1 MNFVEIDK
9 KKYKVRNDEFKVL
22 PHLLYNNLII
32 LDDVGT
38 NDRVVSLLKDLV
50 EAHGIKQCIFT
61 NPTHGG
67 YVPINCTSAFEK
79 MFVVGVS
86 PDNTSSLYENF
97 INNDIRNATW
107 SLDSLQSS
115 DVIMYLDNASNY
127 IDLIQKL
134 NTVLVAPTNSR
145 LNNFY
150 RHSFSLENTNL
161 SVYIPDRR
169 YTEFCNAFYYF
180 LNGNVLKYDNLIN
193 LCIMVK
199 NGGEQF
205 EEMLNKNMHLID
217 RWTILDTGS
226 TDGTLD
232 IIKKVLIGKKKGK
245 LFREPF
251 INFRD
256 SRNRLLQLAGKDCK
270 FTLMLDDTYTIAGDL
285 RGFLEEVRGD
295 QFADSFSLY
304 IKSDDVEY
312 ASNRVL
318 KTYRQLKYKYK
329 IHEVIQ
335 DENNMNVI
343 IPIERTRIEDGRFE
357 YMEERTMGRKELDLK
372 LLYEE
377 LEDDPNN
384 SRTHYYL
391 GQTYNLLQQHEKAFQ
406 YFMERADHPTPG
418 FLQEKIDA
426 IFEGAR
432 LANFQ
437 LNKPWPLCEAL
448 YNRAYELDKSRPD
461 SLYFLGIHYFLEGDK
476 TRAFDYFKR
485 AFEIGYPVHCQ
496 YSLKPTLSYHFLPKF
511 LSQLCY
517 ENQDFVM
524 GEQSARLFLEK
535 NKPEADQY
543 DVQMSWYKIFV
554 NLNKMNA
561 PNNIRATQTKPLLV
575 FVADGGFEPW
585 SGSDI
590 LKKGVGGSETYIIEM
605 ARYIQKQGAFKVVVF
620 CNCIAPEL
628 FEDVDYIPLDGFHP
642 FAKNVPIH
650 SCIVS
655 RFSEYIP
662 VAIHGKVDNLY
673 MVLHDLGPSGVVLPM
688 HPKFKKVFCLSEW
701 HVSHFL
707 SIFPQ
712 FNGITVPFYYGI
724 DVDKF
729 KSAKSLNG
737 ASLSNASLSNGNI
750 RLDIVEP
757 KVNNKFIYSSFPN
770 RGLLQLLQ
778 MWPKIVGQYPD
789 ASLHI
794 YSDVDG
800 KWVNSVEKEMMIQVR
815 QLLNYYKGNKANN
828 IVYHGWV
835 NKAELADGWNSAEYW
850 FYPCTFKETFCLTA
864 VEAAL
869 SRTACITN
877 GLAALENTV
886 GDRGICVPGDP
897 STKEWQ
903 QRALDALFAI
913 MENKVKRE
921 QLIEKNFNWASN
933 MSWSNQAKKLVD
945 QHLQPYPPLGKVEP
959 NPPLGKVEPKSPFQS
974 HGFQQNQSFQQP
986 PSFQQ
991 SRALEQGFQQP
1002 PSFQQP
1008 PAFQSQKKFDAE
1020 LRDNVSNTMKNL
1032 NIDNY
1037 PTYVPPPKQTQ
1048 VAPSPIPFANLSS
1061 AHLAQP
1067 FSKVDL
1073 APPKV
1078 DSIRQAY
1085 PPSLLA
1091 PPLPKVDKV
1100 DSLIPPITHPGYVP
1114 KNNGLETG
1122 GMLNWT
1128 DDLPMGQG
1136 AKATFEKV
1144 LKHFVDFNKKEEPR
1158 VLEVGVFA
1166 GTSLIEIVKRIPNSK
1181 ATAIDRWDSY
1191 EEINVDKM
1199 QNREILQNN
1208 EFVKALDCLSTINE
1222 RKIEDIFHQNVA
1234 VAGMR
1239 NRIRTLKGDSHAV
1252 LMDLVNQK
1260 AKFDFIYVDGSHKC
1274 LDVALDLFLSWQLLE
1289 KGGIMAIDDYLY
1301 TLEKDYDVN
1310 PLEYPYNAVNHF
1322 LDKYKKELIVLEKGY
1337 RAFIKKIHL

>member
-1 MNFVEIDK
+1 MSKIVEIDK
-9 KKYKVRNDEFKVL
+9 RKYKVRPNEFSII
-22 PHLLYNNLII
+22 PHDAYNNLHI

-38 NDRVVSLLKDLV
+38 NDRVVSLLKDLA
-50 EAHGIKQCIFT
+50 EAHGIKQCVFA
-61 NPTHGG
+61 NPSHGG
-67 YVPINCTSAFEK
+67 YVPVNCTDAFET

-86 PDNTSSLYENF
+86 TDNTSNIYENF
-97 INNDIRNATW
+97 INNDIRNTKW
-107 SLDSLQSS
+107 SLDSLQTEAL
-115 DVIMYLDNASNY
+115 MYLDDVTSHL
-127 IDLIQKL
+127 DLIQKL
-134 NTVLVAPTNSR
+134 KPVIIAPTNSAMNS
-145 LNNFY
+145 LY
-150 RHSFSLENTNL
+150 RHSFSLEKTNL

-180 LNGNVLKYDNLIN
+180 LHGNVLKYDNLIN

-205 EEMLNKNMHLID
+205 EEMLNKNMHLVD

-232 IIKKVLIGKKKGK
+232 IIKKVLVGKKKGK
-245 LFREPF
+245 LYREPF

-256 SRNRLLQLAGKDCK
+256 SRNRLLQLAGQDCK

-285 RGFLEEVRGD
+285 RGFLDEVRGD

-318 KTYRQLKYKYK
+318 KTHRQLKYMYK

-335 DENNMNVI
+335 EKNNMNVI

-437 LNKPWPLCEAL
+437 LKKPWPLCEAL

-461 SLYFLGIHYFLEGDK
+461 SLYFLGIHYFLEDDK
-476 TRAFDYFKR
+476 VKAFDYFKR

-496 YSLKPTLSYHFLPKF
+496 YSLKPTLSFHFLPKF

-517 ENQDFVM
+517 EQGDFQL
-524 GEQSARLFLEK
+524 GEKSARLFLEK
-535 NKPEADQY
+535 NTQGADQY
-543 DVQMSWYKIFV
+543 DVQNSWYNIFV

-561 PNNIRATQTKPLLV
+561 PNNVRVVQTKPLFA

-585 SGSDI
+585 TGSDI

-605 ARYIQKQGAFKVVVF
+605 ARYIQKQGKFKVIVF
-620 CNCIAPEL
+620 CNCRGLEV
-628 FEDVDYIPLDGFHP
+628 FEDVEYIPLDGFHP
-642 FAKNVPIH
+642 FAKIMPIH
-650 SCIVS
+650 TCMVS

-662 VAIHGKVDNLY
+662 VAIHGQVENLY
-673 MVLHDLGPSGVVLPM
+673 MVLHDLMPSGVVLPM

-712 FNGITVPFYYGI
+712 FSGQTVPFYYGI
-724 DVDKF
+724 DVNKFDKV
-729 KSAKSLNG
+729 SSQQD
-737 ASLSNASLSNGNI
+737 GNI
-750 RLDIVEP
+750 RFEIVEK
-757 KVNNKFIYSSFPN
+757 KVPNKFIYSSFPN

-778 MWPKIVGQYPD
+778 MWPKIIERYSN

-794 YSDVDG
+794 YADIDN
-800 KWVNSVEKEMMIQVR
+800 KWVNNVQREMMIQVK
-815 QLLNYYKGNKANN
+815 QLLNYYNGNKTNN
-828 IVYHGWV
+828 IHYHGWV
-835 NKAELADGWNSAEYW
+835 SKSELAEAWATSEYW

-869 SRTACITN
+869 SKTVCITN

-886 GDRGICVPGDP
+886 GNRGICVPGDA

-903 QRALDALFAI
+903 TRALDALFSI
-913 MENKVKRE
+913 MENKEKRE
-921 QLIEKNFNWASN
+921 QLIQANYAWASK
-933 MSWSNQAKKLVD
+933 MSWKNQAAKLMNE
-945 QHLQPYPPLGKVEP
+945 HINPPYPPLGKVSAKQEP
-959 NPPLGKVEPKSPFQS
+959 NKGFQS
-974 HGFQQNQSFQQP
+974 QSLQSQSLQQP
-986 PSFQQ
+986 PTPILAPPLSKVDSTQ
-991 SRALEQGFQQP
+991 SVEFRNNIQ
-1002 PSFQQP
+1002 
-1008 PAFQSQKKFDAE
+1008 
-1020 LRDNVSNTMKNL
+1020 NTMNNL
-1032 NIDNY
+1032 IMNNY
-1037 PTYVPPPKQTQ
+1037 STYVPPAPAPKT
-1048 VAPSPIPFANLSS
+1048 S
-1061 AHLAQP
+1061 
-1067 FSKVDL
+1067 L
-1073 APPKV
+1073 APKS
-1078 DSIRQAY
+1078 D
-1085 PPSLLA
+1085 
-1091 PPLPKVDKV
+1091 
-1100 DSLIPPITHPGYVP
+1100 IPPITHPHYVP
-1114 KNNGLETG
+1114 LNNGLETG

-1128 DDLPMGQG
+1128 HDLPSGQD

-1144 LKHFVDFNKKEEPR
+1144 LKHFVDFNKSAEPR

-1166 GTSLIEIVKRIPNSK
+1166 GTSLIEIMKRIPNSK
-1181 ATAIDRWDSY
+1181 GTAVDRWDNY
-1191 EEINVDKM
+1191 EEINTNEVKNRSVFENPEIKKSLENLENIKERNIENIFY
-1199 QNREILQNN
+1199 QNIYVSGLKDRVNT
-1208 EFVKALDCLSTINE
+1208 V
-1222 RKIEDIFHQNVA
+1222 
-1234 VAGMR
+1234 
-1239 NRIRTLKGDSHAV
+1239 KGDSHAV
-1252 LMDLVNQK
+1252 LLEMNRK
-1260 AKFDFIYVDGSHKC
+1260 NERYDFIYVDGSHKC
-1274 LDVALDLFLSWQLLE
+1274 LDVTTDLFLSWQLLE
-1289 KGGIMAIDDYLY
+1289 SGGIMAIDDYLY
-1301 TLEKDYDVN
+1301 TLEGNFTDNPFDY
-1310 PLEYPYNAVNHF
+1310 PFHAVNQF
-1322 LDKYKKELIVLEKGY
+1322 LERYKNEMIVLEKGY
-1337 RAFIKKIHL
+1337 RVFVKKIHL

>member
-9 KKYKVRNDEFKVL
+9 RKYKVRQDEFKIV
-22 PHLLYNNLII
+22 PHEAYNNLVIH
-32 LDDVGT
+32 DDLGI
-38 NDRVVSLLKDLV
+38 NERVVSLLKDLA
-50 EAHGIKQCIFT
+50 EAHSIKQCIFV
-61 NPTHGG
+61 NPSHGG
-67 YVPINCTSAFEK
+67 YVPINAATAFDK
-79 MFVVGVS
+79 MFVVGIS
-86 PDNTSSLYENF
+86 SDNTANLYENF
-97 INNDIRNATW
+97 VNHDIRNAVW
-107 SLDSLQSS
+107 SLDSFEKSS
-115 DVIMYLDNASNY
+115 DTIMYGSDSNL
-127 IDLIQKL
+127 DLIRKFNPFL
-134 NTVLVAPTNSR
+134 ITPTNSE
-145 LNNFY
+145 LDSVY
-150 RHSFSLENTNL
+150 RHSFSLDKTNL
-161 SVYIPDRR
+161 SIYIPDKR

-180 LNGNVLKYDNLIN
+180 VSGNVLTYDNLIN

-205 EEMLNKNMHLID
+205 EDMLNKNMHLID

-232 IIKKVLIGKKKGK
+232 IIRKVLIGKKKGN
-245 LFREPF
+245 LYQEPF

-295 QFADSFSLY
+295 QLADSFSLY

-318 KTYRQLKYKYK
+318 KTHRQLKYKYK

-335 DENNMNVI
+335 DEDNMNVI

-372 LLYEE
+372 LLFEE

-391 GQTYNLLQQHEKAFQ
+391 GQTYNLLQDHEKAFK
-406 YFMERADHPTPG
+406 YFMERADHPNPG
-418 FLQEKIDA
+418 FLQEKIDS

-437 LNKPWPLCEAL
+437 LKKPWPLCEAL
-448 YNRAYELDKSRPD
+448 YKRAYELDKTRPD

-517 ENQDFVM
+517 EHQDFAL
-524 GEQSARLFLEK
+524 GERCARLFLEK

-543 DVQMSWYKIFV
+543 EVQVSWYNIFV
-554 NLNKMNA
+554 NLNKMNV
-561 PNNIRATQTKPLLV
+561 PNNIRVTKTKPLLV

-585 SGSDI
+585 TGSDI

-620 CNCIAPEL
+620 CNCRVPEL
-628 FEDVDYIPLDGFHP
+628 FEDVEYIPLAGFHP
-642 FAKNVPIH
+642 FAKNVPVH
-650 SCIVS
+650 TCIVS

-662 VAIHGKVDNLY
+662 VAIHGQVENLY
-673 MVLHDLGPSGVVLPM
+673 LVLHDLTPSGVVLPL

-712 FNGITVPFYYGI
+712 FTGITVPFYYGI
-724 DVDKF
+724 DVNKF
-729 KSAKSLNG
+729 SSV
-737 ASLSNASLSNGNI
+737 SDRTSVSTNASTSASTTDNI

-757 KVNNKFIYSSFPN
+757 KVPRKFIYSSFPN

-778 MWPKIVGQYPD
+778 MWPKIIGKYPD

-794 YSDVDG
+794 YADVDG
-800 KWVNSVEKEMMIQVR
+800 KWVNSVEREMMIQVR
-815 QLLNYYKGNKANN
+815 QLLNYYKGNTKNN
-828 IVYHGWV
+828 VVYHGWV
-835 NKAELADGWNSAEYW
+835 SKSELAEGWASSEYW
-850 FYPCTFKETFCLTA
+850 FYPCTFRETFCLTA

-869 SRTACITN
+869 SRTVCITN

-903 QRALDALFAI
+903 TKALDALFSI
-913 MENKVKRE
+913 MENNAKRE
-921 QLIEKNFNWASN
+921 ELVESNFNWASK
-933 MSWSNQAKKLVD
+933 MSWANQAKKLMD
-945 QHLQPYPPLGKVEP
+945 EHINPPYPPLRNPPLEKVEP
-959 NPPLGKVEPKSPFQS
+959 NPQPNQPLGKVSAKQEPNAPSARQES
-974 HGFQQNQSFQQP
+974 LEQSFQQP
-986 PSFQQ
+986 RP
-991 SRALEQGFQQP
+991 LEQ
-1002 PSFQQP
+1002 
-1008 PAFQSQKKFDAE
+1008 KKIDAE
-1020 LRDNVSNTMKNL
+1020 IRDNIQKTMNNL

-1037 PTYVPPPKQTQ
+1037 PVYTPPKQNPVSQ
-1048 VAPSPIPFANLSS
+1048 PLRDLDPPF
-1061 AHLAQP
+1061 
-1067 FSKVDL
+1067 
-1073 APPKV
+1073 
-1078 DSIRQAY
+1078 
-1085 PPSLLA
+1085 
-1091 PPLPKVDKV
+1091 PKVDKV
-1100 DSLIPPITHPGYVP
+1100 DEELIPPVTHPHYVP
-1114 KNNGLETG
+1114 LNNGLETG

-1128 DDLPMGQG
+1128 HDLPAGQG

-1144 LKHFVDFNKKEEPR
+1144 IKHFVDFNKKAEPQF
-1158 VLEVGVFA
+1158 LEVGVFA
-1166 GTSLIEIVKRIPNSK
+1166 GTSLVEIMRRIPGCQG
-1181 ATAIDRWDSY
+1181 TAIDRWDNY
-1191 EEINVDKM
+1191 EEVSNLKNKSILDHPEIKKSLENLEKMKERRIEDVFHRNVAAAGL
-1199 QNREILQNN
+1199 QNR
-1208 EFVKALDCLSTINE
+1208 VKTI
-1222 RKIEDIFHQNVA
+1222 
-1234 VAGMR
+1234 
-1239 NRIRTLKGDSHAV
+1239 KGDSHAV
-1252 LMDLVNQK
+1252 LLDLVQK
-1260 AKFDFIYVDGSHKC
+1260 KTKFDFIYVDGSHRC
-1274 LDVALDLFLSWQLLE
+1274 LDVSIDLFCSWAMLE
-1289 KGGIMAIDDYLY
+1289 PGGIMAIDDYLY
-1301 TLEKDYDVN
+1301 TLEDDFNVN
-1310 PLEYPYNAVNHF
+1310 QLEYPFHGVNHF
-1322 LDKYKKELIVLEKGY
+1322 LEKYKKELIILEKGY
-1337 RAFIKKIHL
+1337 RVFVKKIHLS